1 MSGFKI
7 YKKLKTFSNLVVLPH
22 SVFALPFAL
31 ASLLTATQGKP
42 SLKLLMLVILAM
54 VLARTTSMAYNRLV
68 DADVD
73 AKNPRTKNRDI
84 PAGRVSPAQVKI
96 LILVCGASFIGTCF
110 FINQLA
116 LWLSPLALFIV
127 FFYSHTKR
135 FTWTSHLFLGLA
147 LGVAPVGAWIAA
159 TGRFDLEPLW
169 LMAAVICFLA
179 GFDILYATQ
188 DLAFD
193 MTEGLH
199 SWVVRWGI
207 ANSLTASRFFH
218 VAMLGFLAAFGYQ
231 VHFPRIYYIGLCA
244 VGVLL
249 VFEHFKA
256 YTLKKRPG
264 GVEFR
269 LNPSMMLMN
278 GWVSMFYFAVVCV
291 TVWL

>member
-1 MSGFKI
+1 MFR
-7 YKKLKTFSNLVVLPH
+7 KLKIFSNLVVLPH

-31 ASLLTATQGKP
+31 ASLLAATQGKP
-42 SLKLLMLVILAM
+42 SVKLLLLVILAM

-68 DADVD
+68 DADID

-84 PAGRVSPAQVKI
+84 PAGRISLWQVKI
-96 LILVCGASFIGTCF
+96 LILVCGTAFIGTCH
-110 FINQLA
+110 FINPLA

-135 FTWTSHLFLGLA
+135 FTWISHLFLGLA
-147 LGVAPVGAWIAA
+147 LGVAPAGAWIAA

-169 LMAAVICFLA
+169 MTAAVIFFLA

-193 MTEGLH
+193 LREGLH

-218 VAMLGFLAAFGYQ
+218 AGMLGFLAVFGYQ
-231 VHFPRIYYIGLCA
+231 VHFPQVYYIGLCL
-244 VGVLL
+244 VGALL
-249 VFEHFKA
+249 VFEHLKA

-264 GVEFR
+264 GVEFK
-269 LNPSMMLMN
+269 LNPAMMLMN
-278 GWVSMFYFAVVCV
+278 GWVSALYFAVVCV
-291 TVWL
+291 TVWI